1 MYFKGGKIMSVK
13 FNKDKYNGYYA
24 TVNGRRFRGKSK
36 EIILDKIKEAGKIS
50 DIVPISNLTVLDA
63 INSFLPYSKET
74 HEQNTYESYKY
85 QLEQACIFNNYSSY
99 LYRF

>member
-1 MYFKGGKIMSVK
+1 MSVK

-85 QLEQACIFNNYSSY
+85 QLEACIFNNYSSY